1 MSSRR
6 RSKIKPFP
14 EARYSSAFSVEIFVK
29 DFVCCLPELQIIS
42 CRRQHL
48 KQDFPKRFLAFRL
61 PKKNPRITRRT
72 RRKIFVKDFFLRY
85 KRYSW
90 QFPKMIFLRYSWQL
104 TVLENVFF
112 KMPQRKVNVITERR
126 MFGDDNDLPHDI
138 RDMKSGFSGDSLLR
152 YSSDTGSMTSV
163 ACLPLCILCFVFVF
177 VKVTA
182 YRHFTFAV

>member
-1 MSSRR
+1 MSQGHVIDIMTFNS
-6 RSKIKPFP
+6 
-14 EARYSSAFSVEIFVK
+14 YSLQYYSFRKGKNRFRILETRGLGLFFGQRQFQLPSVTVT
-29 DFVCCLPELQIIS
+29 VLQF
-42 CRRQHL
+42 L
-48 KQDFPKRFLAFRL
+48 KT
-61 PKKNPRITRRT
+61 I
-72 RRKIFVKDFFLRY
+72 FFLRY
-85 KRYSW
+85 K
-90 QFPKMIFLRYSWQL
+90 RYSWQL

-126 MFGDDNDLPHDI
+126 IFGEDNDLPRDI

-163 ACLPLCILCFVFVF
+163 ACLLLCILCLVF